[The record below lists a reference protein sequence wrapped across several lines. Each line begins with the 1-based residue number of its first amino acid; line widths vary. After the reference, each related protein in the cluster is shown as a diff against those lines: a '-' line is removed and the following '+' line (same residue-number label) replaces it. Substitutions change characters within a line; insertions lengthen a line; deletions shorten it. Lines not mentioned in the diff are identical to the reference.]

1 MVACSGE
8 VIRLL
13 ANTLCKFSVC
23 FPKEKRLVE
32 ILLSFSA
39 ELFGQL
45 QQNWRKEQRLQNTG
59 FLQVSQKQIARQKAE
74 IPAEETAVGAQVV
87 LENKAQRYSCLSSWI
102 SCLCNGR
109 GAHLGCGEMQHQVPE
124 LERDLKL
131 KVFSVEW
138 YSDNKAISFSSLL
151 VHPTGVN
158 GEALPGGRCELRK
171 ESSVFCPF
179 WFSAACWHYPHPFSD
194 IMRAATQESIR
205 LLGRRELLSWEGCFV
220 DVVYFNT
227 PRLFA
232 GSWAVKCQ
240 VRCFGAV
247 KYHGKRTVR
256 RQLTFHCIFENSSE
270 KAGDWRP
277 SVDSL
282 KISLLL
288 DC

>member
-23 FPKEKRLVE
+23 FPKEKSLVA

-74 IPAEETAVGAQVV
+74 IPAEETAVGAQVI

-102 SCLCNGR
+102 SRLCNGR

-131 KVFSVEW
+131 KVFSV
-138 YSDNKAISFSSLL
+138 
-151 VHPTGVN
+151 G
-158 GEALPGGRCELRK
+158 
-171 ESSVFCPF
+171 
-179 WFSAACWHYPHPFSD
+179 
-194 IMRAATQESIR
+194 
-205 LLGRRELLSWEGCFV
+205 
-220 DVVYFNT
+220 
-227 PRLFA
+227 
-232 GSWAVKCQ
+232 
-240 VRCFGAV
+240 
-247 KYHGKRTVR
+247 
-256 RQLTFHCIFENSSE
+256 
-270 KAGDWRP
+270 
-277 SVDSL
+277 
-282 KISLLL
+282 
-288 DC
+288 